1 MHQEKLKVDGLQQ
14 EKLALEEENNN
25 QEVIQKNRI
34 QQLERLVSQMTLCD
48 AERNSILLLLQE
60 EMCNYATIQA
70 KFKEHEESM
79 EVIVKELQQQ
89 NFDLEKERDDLKEA
103 LVVKEMVGLD
113 DVEQLDDELD
123 DMSRELNDLNNQV
136 YKLTEATICPL
147 CLEPWEPEGSHRV
160 VTLRCGHL
168 FGSSCLRQSIDH
180 SRQCPI
186 CRKRSHPEEVRNIY
200 YGQQN

>member
-136 YKLTEATICPL
+136 
-147 CLEPWEPEGSHRV
+147 
-160 VTLRCGHL
+160 
-168 FGSSCLRQSIDH
+168 
-180 SRQCPI
+180 
-186 CRKRSHPEEVRNIY
+186 
-200 YGQQN
+200 